1 MERKGDV
8 FDDENNVVLDDD
20 EQKDENDDL
29 LLLFLLSFLS
39 LSSREPKGRAQARAG
54 FGKLSL
60 GKEKNQNNKKETR
73 PSKQCKSLI

>member
-60 GKEKNQNNKKETR
+60 GKDK
-73 PSKQCKSLI
+73 I